1 MPDALVERDDHLM
14 VVTMNRP
21 HRYNAMSGAM
31 LVRMYDAFAEASD
44 DPDVRCIIL
53 TGAGGNFSSGA
64 DLKAMAGDAGDADP
78 EINVAARMKDDP
90 ALMWKA
96 LLRDWR
102 PSKPI

>member
-44 DPDVRCIIL
+44 DPDVRCIVL

-64 DLKAMAGDAGDADP
+64 DLKAMAAP
-78 EINVAARMKDDP
+78 MPLP
-90 ALMWKA
+90 APVTIVTRPAKPNWSRA
-96 LLRDWR
+96 LTGA
-102 PSKPI
+102 